1 MEQASVPSYVNIPPI
16 AKTRSTSHLAPT
28 PEHHRSV
35 SYEDT
40 TTASTSTDSVPEVRI
55 RSESSQVSRESP
67 PIRASKAFVAS
78 YEYEAQKDDE
88 LNLPL
93 GAIITLVT
101 VETNEDGW
109 YRGELNG
116 KVGLFPSNYAREVT
130 YKDNLVEFK
139 QDEIMLPVAVRTLS
153 DCQIGHGATATV
165 FKMDIKIKKELQNGR
180 MGEAVGDQMKA
191 ALKRFNR
198 HASNFRADVVS
209 TDEQLEQLKREA
221 NLVNGLSHNNI
232 VRLLGICLE
241 DPYFG
246 LLLELCEGSSLRNV
260 CRNLN
265 SDAAIPLG
273 VLIDW
278 ATQVAEGMEY
288 LTKQGYVHRDLK
300 ADNVLVKEEVC
311 LCMDEE
317 MFQYAYCLK
326 CGKRPFDKLQLKI
339 TDFGVTRKMTAD
351 ANRFSTAGT
360 YAWLA
365 PEAFKEGTWSEASD
379 VWSYGVVLWELL
391 TREEPYQ
398 GHIPATIA
406 FQIAN
411 KGQNLS
417 IGDSCPDRWKKL
429 MQDCWNL
436 EPNFRPK
443 FSTLAISFKQYAK
456 EFKDT
461 HLQRAPSKMAVK
473 ELYSECFADKT
484 KEEFEKRFHDLYA
497 GSGDINRK
505 NRHSI
510 APETKARRLKHHKP
524 KKADITGP
532 TEVKHILSVQKDD
545 KNFRVKTYDQSS
557 TGGTL
562 PRLNE
567 RQSTLSLSSPDLFH
581 ISNLISGSNTVGH
594 SAHRISRKNAIRHK
608 KNQHRMFESPVV
620 SPTMDDS
627 NTFSTID
634 NADEV
639 DPNHSKESKK
649 GGTLSRAWAKLPWN
663 KRDSKEDHDERA
675 VAGSISSRS
684 SSTTSSNRLITGQ
697 TTRGASAAGLLEIGA
712 RSRAQSTADGWEDP
726 NTTKRYVKD
735 LEKDT
740 PLRPAQLPPTHRKSA
755 LDQTIPASPNSPDSI
770 NNFHPMPLSSRRTT
784 ANSSSDGAPCYDA
797 LVSHSYG
804 AGHGHKNHFGLSDT
818 IPLFPEEPTHYDMG
832 PGRPFGTNG
841 RAIVNQGGDYY
852 GNISGQ
858 NYEGFGHGRS
868 INQST
873 QYYPVGGGCDDY
885 IPIVQKTVIKPTV
898 GEVGNSPYSE
908 NIRCATRNVQNPQYI
923 QCKKNQ
929 NPRRIPALPMKIQS
943 ESNLVTS
950 GMVFTPRDEQ
960 LNGIGNSLSSLS
972 LNEPPD
978 IPAPLPPV
986 VTYPIPAS
994 LISPSNRVSMS
1005 PPTRMAPVLP
1015 LGAMSSPRIMDKEIL
1030 KNSSVEGTEIY

>member
-545 KNFRVKTYDQSS
+545 KNFRVK
-557 TGGTL
+557 
-562 PRLNE
+562 
-567 RQSTLSLSSPDLFH
+567 
-581 ISNLISGSNTVGH
+581 
-594 SAHRISRKNAIRHK
+594 
-608 KNQHRMFESPVV
+608 
-620 SPTMDDS
+620 
-627 NTFSTID
+627 ID